1 MKYLTKQDFDT
12 LEARNDY
19 FKGRWDYFDIVINM
33 AKKIEPKSVLEVG
46 TGGCKLI
53 EESKVVD
60 ISNSNNGF
68 TYNVD
73 YLIDITKDL
82 HKIEKRFDLIICLQV
97 LEHLEGKE
105 NKTFNELYEMTDN
118 LIISVPYLW
127 TSKAEIS
134 HYNITDEKIKEWTSN
149 KTPTE
154 QVVVGDSHKRK
165 IIRYKK

>member
-1 MKYLTKQDFDT
+1 MKYLTKQDFNS
-12 LEARNDY
+12 LEARNSY
-19 FKGRWDYFDIVINM
+19 FQGRWDYFDIVINM

-46 TGGCKLI
+46 TGGCKII

-82 HKIEKRFDLIICLQV
+82 HKIEERFDLIICLQV
-97 LEHLEGKE
+97 LEHLGDSQVKV
-105 NKTFNELYEMTDN
+105 FNEFLSMADN

-127 TSKAEIS
+127 TSKNEMS

-149 KTPTE
+149 KTPVE
-154 QVVVGDSHKRK
+154 EVVIGDTHKRK
-165 IIRYKK
+165 IIRY